1 MGLYSCACHLRMN
14 RAKAL
19 FEIPSER
26 NEARQSS
33 RSVTSWPFLLPSDWM
48 QTDRCHVERP
58 EDTNPT
64 ANTQYWAHHPKI
76 MTITGG
82 GEKNTDEDWKRSGRQ
97 KTNQPAYITL
107 LMCAFSCMS
116 VLLGTK
122 RSHKDTL
129 FISPAPLSY
138 CCQVCQ
144 SFHCRTLH

>member
-14 RAKAL
+14 RAKAS
-19 FEIPSER
+19 FEIPSEG

-48 QTDRCHVERP
+48 QTDRCHVESP

-64 ANTQYWAHHPKI
+64 ATTHILSPPSKNNDNNRRWR
-76 MTITGG
+76 
-82 GEKNTDEDWKRSGRQ
+82 KNTDEDWKTSGRQ

-107 LMCAFSCMS
+107 LVCVPSCMS
-116 VLLGTK
+116 VLLRTK

-129 FISPAPLSY
+129 VISPAPLSY